1 MNIVRDT
8 REKLPLDLG
17 AVAAI
22 RDVPVSIDVRKL
34 DYGDYSIFGLEDRFA
49 IERKRNTGELAINLG
64 KERRRFWRELE
75 ALSKFRRA
83 ILLCEFP
90 EWHLGVFPEHSG
102 IPPAKRRFLRMNA
115 GFLIRSVQDLQAEF
129 GLEVIYCND
138 RKHAEDVVF
147 DLLLEAE
154 SWDSHG

>member
-17 AVAAI
+17 LVAAM

-34 DYGDYSIFGLEDRFA
+34 DYGDYSIAGLEDRFA
-49 IERKRNTGELAINLG
+49 IERKRSTGELALNLG
-64 KERRRFWRELE
+64 KGRDRFWRELE
-75 ALSKFRRA
+75 GLSKFRRS

-102 IPPAKRRFLRMNA
+102 IPVKKQRFLRMNS
-115 GFLIRSVQDLQAEF
+115 GFLIRSIQDLQAEF

-147 DLLLEAE
+147 DLLLEVNL
-154 SWDSHG
+154 WDSHG